1 MKTILVLTDL
11 SENAAN
17 ATRAGALLA
26 TQLQADLL
34 LFNAYVTA
42 PIIPQ
47 YAGGP
52 WIMDEI
58 AEREHMCI
66 EKLEKQRNLL
76 EGYLSVQSTEP
87 VQPIIHIRAGAG
99 SLTGNVAEITH
110 QRKIEMIITGSRNG
124 STIDHL
130 VGGSDTYAII
140 DKSTRPVL
148 IVPPGNEPKRFKKM
162 IFATDFE
169 DDDIT
174 ALPYLIK
181 LAKQLNCKMEVVHVQ
196 TAGEG
201 DITGNSQLK
210 TFLTE
215 IHKQKY
221 PGITYSEIRGKDVVN
236 RLNTYCNE
244 TKADVLALTH
254 HQDSFLMRLIRNS
267 TSKKILTNQHVPLL
281 VIPSNIKN

>member
-17 ATRAGALLA
+17 AARAGAMIA
-26 TQLQADLL
+26 ANLQADML

-52 WIMDEI
+52 WVMDEI
-58 AEREHMCI
+58 AEREHMSI

-76 EGYLSVQSTEP
+76 EAYLSGTGVEP
-87 VQPIIHIRAGAG
+87 AQPIIHIRAGAG
-99 SLTGNVAEITH
+99 KLAVNVAEITH
-110 QRKIEMIITGSRNG
+110 QRKVEMIVMGSRSGN
-124 STIDHL
+124 TIDHL
-130 VGGSDTYAII
+130 VSGSDTFAII

-148 IVPPGNEPKRFKKM
+148 IVPPDNESRKFKKM
-162 IFATDFE
+162 VFATDFD

-181 LAKQLNCKMEVVHVQ
+181 LAKQLNFKIEIVHIK
-196 TAGEG
+196 TFGEG
-201 DITGNSQLK
+201 DITANSQLR
-210 TFLTE
+210 TFLSE
-215 IHKQKY
+215 IDKHKY
-221 PGITYSEIRGKDVVN
+221 PGITYNEIKGKDVVN
-236 RLNTYCNE
+236 RLNAFCTE
-244 TKADVLALTH
+244 TKADALALTH
-254 HQDSFLMRLIRNS
+254 HQDSFLMRLLRNS
-267 TSKKILTNQHVPLL
+267 TSKKILSNQQIPML

>member
-17 ATRAGALLA
+17 ATRTGALLA
-26 TQLQADLL
+26 AQLQTDLL

-87 VQPIIHIRAGAG
+87 AQPIIHIRAGAG

-130 VGGSDTYAII
+130 VSGSDTYAII

-162 IFATDFE
+162 VFATDFE

-181 LAKQLNCKMEVVHVQ
+181 LAKQLNCKMNVVHVQ

-201 DITGNSQLK
+201 DIASNNQLK

-244 TKADVLALTH
+244 TKADALALTH

>member
-11 SENAAN
+11 SENAVN
-17 ATRAGALLA
+17 AAHTGALLA
-26 TQLQADLL
+26 TQLQSDLL

-52 WIMDEI
+52 WALDEI

-66 EKLEKQRNLL
+66 EKLERQRDLL
-76 EGYLSVQSTEP
+76 EAYLSVNDRDQ

-99 SLTGNVAEITH
+99 NLTGNIAEITH
-110 QRKIEMIITGSRNG
+110 QRKIEMIVMGSRTG

-140 DKSTRPVL
+140 DKAIRPVL
-148 IVPPGNEPKRFKKM
+148 IVPPGNELKRFKKM
-162 IFATDFE
+162 VFATDFD

-181 LAKQLNCKMEVVHVQ
+181 LTKQLNCKMEVVHVQ
-196 TAGEG
+196 TAGDG
-201 DITGNSQLK
+201 DLTANSQLR
-210 TFLTE
+210 TFLSE
-215 IHKQKY
+215 IDKHKY
-221 PGITYSEIRGKDVVN
+221 PGITYSEIRGKDVAN
-236 RLNTYCNE
+236 RLNAYCKE
-244 TKADVLALTH
+244 TNADALALTH

-267 TSKKILTNQHVPLL
+267 TSKKILSDQHAPLL